1 MNDPGPEAS
10 TPDPAAAPPGGRSFA
25 AALSEHPDLV
35 EATGEVVGQVLE
47 AFGPD
52 DPPDLAVLFVTPPH
66 RHGLAASAATVRTA
80 LRPGTLLGCAAES
93 VVGGRRE
100 VERTPAVSLWAGR
113 TGPVVPFRLTA
124 TPTPD
129 GPVITGVPEVPA
141 TASGVLVLADPFTFP
156 TDDFLRRMDEEHP
169 GLPLVGGMALAGR
182 GPGDNGLLLDG
193 QVVHDGAVG
202 VVLGPSV
209 KVATVVSQGCRP
221 IGMPLVVTR
230 AEGSVVYELAGKPA
244 LERLGELA
252 EAMPEDE
259 RAMLYRGVHF
269 GRVIDEHK
277 ADFGR
282 GDFLIRNVMG
292 GDPQSG
298 AIQVGDLI
306 EVGSTAQFQVRD
318 AASADE
324 DLRDLVEGQT
334 ADAALLFT
342 CNGRGTNLFGP
353 GHPDHDASVL
363 TDGLG
368 GAPLAGMFCAGE
380 IGPVGGRNFLH
391 GFTASVVLLSHP
403 GD

>member
-1 MNDPGPEAS
+1 MSEHLSSPPPAS
-10 TPDPAAAPPGGRSFA
+10 RSTRGFA

-47 AFGPD
+47 ALGGD
-52 DPPDLAVLFVTPPH
+52 GTAAAEGPDLALLFVTSPH
-66 RHGLAASAATVRTA
+66 RDGLAAAAGTVRAA
-80 LRPGTLLGCAAES
+80 LRPKTLLGCAAES
-93 VVGGRRE
+93 IVAGRRE

-113 TGPVVPFRLTA
+113 TGAATPFHLGA

-129 GPVITGVPEVPA
+129 GPLITGWPPIAA
-141 TASGVLVLADPFTFP
+141 TASAVVVLADPFTFP
-156 TDDFLRRMDEEHP
+156 AEVFLRRMDEDHP
-169 GLPLVGGMALAGR
+169 GLPLIGGMALAGR
-182 GPGDNGLLLDG
+182 APGENRLVLDDRI
-193 QVVHDGAVG
+193 VTNGAVG

-209 KVATVVSQGCRP
+209 KVTTVVSQGCRP

-230 AEGSVVYELAGKPA
+230 AEGDVVYELAGKPA

-282 GDFLIRNVMG
+282 GDFLVRNVMG

-298 AIQVGDLI
+298 AIQVGDSI

-318 AASADE
+318 AESADE
-324 DLRDLVEGQT
+324 DLRHLVEGRA
-334 ADAALLFT
+334 ADGALLFT

-353 GHPDHDASVL
+353 SHPDHDATVL
-363 TDGLG
+363 TESLG
-368 GAPLAGMFCAGE
+368 GAPVAGMFCAGE

-391 GFTASVVLLSHP
+391 GFTASVVLLSHV
-403 GD
+403 GG